1 MRKRGLITSGII
13 VYLAAV
19 MATAPSTLID
29 AGLQRV
35 TDERLRLAEAQGT
48 LWSGNGQLEVRA
60 ENGQSIARQ
69 VQWRILPATLLRG
82 RLTIDVMLGRGG
94 GHFPVTL
101 SPAGIELANVD
112 LTLPAAALGLG
123 IPELAALGLTGELS
137 IHVANLS
144 LSRDSIHGS
153 ALLQWHAAG
162 STLTTVSPLGDY
174 EIQIEADGERV
185 QYLLSTNEGPLRL
198 DGRGS
203 WTHGSKPVFR
213 GTAFVPDAYTQQLNP
228 LLRLIAIERGEGRFE
243 LQLK

>member
-1 MRKRGLITSGII
+1 MRKRGLITAGII
-13 VYLAAV
+13 VYLAAIIT
-19 MATAPSTLID
+19 TAPSTLID

-48 LWSGNGQLEVRA
+48 LWSGNGQLEVHA
-60 ENGQSIARQ
+60 KNGQSIARQ
-69 VQWRILPATLLRG
+69 LKWRILPVMLLRG
-82 RLTIDVMLGRGG
+82 RLTAEVMLGRDG

-101 SPAGIELANVD
+101 SRAGIELANVD
-112 LTLPAAALGLG
+112 LTLPAAAFGLG
-123 IPELAALGLTGELS
+123 IPELAALGFTGELS

-174 EIQIEADGERV
+174 KIEFEADGERV
-185 QYLLSTNEGPLRL
+185 QYFLSTIEGPLRL

-203 WTHGSKPVFR
+203 WTHGSNHVFR
-213 GTAFVPDAYTQQLNP
+213 GTAFVPDEYTQRLNP